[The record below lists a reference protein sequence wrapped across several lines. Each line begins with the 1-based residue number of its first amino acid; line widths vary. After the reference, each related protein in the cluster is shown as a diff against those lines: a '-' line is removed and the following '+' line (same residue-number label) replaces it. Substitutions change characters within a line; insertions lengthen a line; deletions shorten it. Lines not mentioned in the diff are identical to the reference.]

1 MTARFG
7 RLLAAALAIVLLL
20 AAPARAFE
28 PPYLILDAD
37 TGDVLAQR
45 GSGELW
51 YPASLTKLMTVYLMF
66 QALEDGRLGLDSPIT
81 MTAAATAEPPARMG
95 FSAGT
100 VITVDDAIKML
111 MVKSANDVAVAVA
124 ENIAGSVPAFVSEM
138 NRQAAL
144 LGLTGTRFAN
154 PHGLPD
160 PGQSTTARDMAL
172 LGFALWQRFPQYRSY
187 FRISA
192 IRYRETVM
200 PTPNALLDY
209 YRGANGM
216 KTGFICAA
224 GYNVVA
230 TATRAGHTLLVVLL
244 GESSLESRAITAA
257 QLFDGGFALLANSP
271 RAAITGFLPASS
283 VAAPIDRR
291 PEICPPGT
299 ALAGEIADEALLTA
313 AIGPRLGLPVP
324 IVVTTGGANMDRPIL
339 SNVPLPRAKP
349 PLPAD
354 ALGIATAPPA
364 ATGVPLP
371 RPRPP
376 V

>member
-20 AAPARAFE
+20 AAPARAFD

-45 GSGELW
+45 ASGELW
-51 YPASLTKLMTVYLMF
+51 YPASLTKLMTVYLLF

-81 MTAAATAEPPARMG
+81 ITAAATAEPPARMG
-95 FSAGT
+95 FSEGT
-100 VITVDDAIKML
+100 VITVDNAIKML
-111 MVKSANDVAVAVA
+111 MVKSANDVAVSVA
-124 ENIAGSVPAFVSEM
+124 ENLAGSVPAFVSEM

-144 LGLTGTRFAN
+144 LGLSGTRFVN

-160 PGQSTTARDMAL
+160 AGQSTTARDMAM
-172 LGFALWQRFPQYRSY
+172 LGFALWQQFPQYRSY
-187 FRISA
+187 FGISA

-200 PTPNALLDY
+200 PTPNALIDF

-216 KTGFICAA
+216 KTGYICAA

-257 QLFDGGFALLANSP
+257 QLLDGGFALIANTP
-271 RAAITGFLPASS
+271 RIPIAGFAPVSS
-283 VAAPIDRR
+283 VAAPVDRR

-299 ALAGEIADEALLTA
+299 PPDGELADEAVLTA
-313 AIGPRLGLPVP
+313 AIGPRLGTPEP
-324 IVVTTGGANMDRPIL
+324 IVVTTGGANLGRPIL
-339 SNVPLPRAKP
+339 SNVPLPRERP

-354 ALGIATAPPA
+354 ALGVATVPPP

-371 RPRPP
+371 RPRPG
-376 V
+376 

>member
-20 AAPARAFE
+20 AAPARAFD

-51 YPASLTKLMTVYLMF
+51 YPASLTKLMTVYLLF

-81 MTAAATAEPPARMG
+81 ITAAATAEPPARMG
-95 FSAGT
+95 FSQGT
-100 VITVDDAIKML
+100 VITVDNAIKML

-124 ENIAGSVPAFVSEM
+124 ENLAGSVPAFVSEM

-144 LGLTGTRFAN
+144 LGLSGTRFVN
-154 PHGLPD
+154 PHGLPAS
-160 PGQSTTARDMAL
+160 GQSTTARDMAM
-172 LGFALWQRFPQYRSY
+172 LGFALWRQFPEYRSY
-187 FRISA
+187 FGISA
-192 IRYRETVM
+192 IRYRETIM
-200 PTPNALLDY
+200 PTPNALIDY

-216 KTGFICAA
+216 KTGYICSA
-224 GYNVVA
+224 GYNLVA

-244 GESSLESRAITAA
+244 GESSLESRAIMAA
-257 QLFDGGFALLANSP
+257 QLLDGGFALIANTP
-271 RAAITGFLPASS
+271 RIPVTGFAPASS
-283 VAAPIDRR
+283 VTAPVDRR
-291 PEICPPGT
+291 PEICPPGSPPD
-299 ALAGEIADEALLTA
+299 GELADETLLTA
-313 AIGPRLGLPVP
+313 AIGPRLATPAP
-324 IVVTTGGANMDRPIL
+324 IVVTTGGANMNRPIL
-339 SNVPLPRAKP
+339 SNVPLPRERP

-354 ALGIATAPPA
+354 ALGVATAPPA
-364 ATGVPLP
+364 TNEVPPP
-371 RPRPP
+371 RPRPA